1 MAVYDEKVI
10 DHPFKS
16 SIWKRLRDAVISL
29 WILSGED
36 ANDYLDYLNNIDA
49 SGKMGFTMQTEN
61 ENGFEFLDL
70 GFKLKG
76 CNKITVDVLSKCM
89 NRLHSST
96 FAYSGKICYHFGNT
110 NNWNKILEGIALRL
124 RCFCDADVKFE
135 KKNLMNTKITLLP
148 GITPNHL

>member
-1 MAVYDEKVI
+1 MSCYYSDIAMAVYDEKVI

-16 SIWKRLRDAVISL
+16 SIWKRLRDVVISL

-49 SGKMGFTMQTEN
+49 SDKMGFTMETEN

-76 CNKITVDVLSKCM
+76 CNKIKVDVLSKCM
-89 NRLHSST
+89 NWLHSST

-110 NNWNKILEGIALRL
+110 NN
-124 RCFCDADVKFE
+124 
-135 KKNLMNTKITLLP
+135 
-148 GITPNHL
+148 

>member
-1 MAVYDEKVI
+1 M
-10 DHPFKS
+10 
-16 SIWKRLRDAVISL
+16 ISL

-49 SGKMGFTMQTEN
+49 SDKMGFTMETEN

-76 CNKITVDVLSKCM
+76 CNKIKVDVLSKCM
-89 NRLHSST
+89 NWLHSST

-110 NNWNKILEGIALRL
+110 NN
-124 RCFCDADVKFE
+124 
-135 KKNLMNTKITLLP
+135 
-148 GITPNHL
+148 

>member
-1 MAVYDEKVI
+1 MYSWSFASCLEWNISIFNNKFSLQTDCTAQCPNMSCYYSDIAMAVYDEKAI
-10 DHPFKS
+10 DHPFRS
-16 SIWKRLRDAVISL
+16 SIWKRLRDVVISL
-29 WILSGED
+29 WILSDED

-76 CNKITVDVLSKCM
+76 CNKITVDVLSKCI
-89 NRLHSST
+89 NRLHSPT

-110 NNWNKILEGIALRL
+110 NN
-124 RCFCDADVKFE
+124 
-135 KKNLMNTKITLLP
+135 
-148 GITPNHL
+148 